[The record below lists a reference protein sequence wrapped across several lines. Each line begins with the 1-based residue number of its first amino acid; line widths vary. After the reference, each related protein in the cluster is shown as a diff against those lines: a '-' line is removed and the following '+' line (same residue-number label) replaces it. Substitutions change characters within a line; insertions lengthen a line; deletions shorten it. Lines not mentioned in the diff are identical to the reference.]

1 MSASREPVTVIVA
14 PMEDEL
20 AFLRKKLQDVRPV
33 PVKGAA
39 VVVGRLGGA
48 PVAVA
53 VTGDGERNARGGLA
67 SVLAAV
73 SAREIVALGVAGALD
88 PASAVGDV
96 VVCEHVLAEDGLA
109 VHAADAELAARALR
123 HPGSQRGIAVTS
135 RDLADRPERK
145 AALRALAGSE
155 IETRGWRSAV
165 AVVDLESAV
174 FAAAA
179 NRAEIPWVV
188 VRAVSDRADESLPPL
203 LNASR
208 DEGGAVR
215 RGRVVRGLLTQPSLL
230 KPLLALRERVRSCA
244 VNLTAVVETMLRA
257 RVHVEADPLPI
268 RAPQVKEA

>member
-1 MSASREPVTVIVA
+1 MSASRESVTVIVA
-14 PMEDEL
+14 PMEDEV
-20 AFLRKKLQDVRPV
+20 AFLRTKLRDVRRLSVNGAEVVRGLLGEV
-33 PVKGAA
+33 PV
-39 VVVGRLGGA
+39 VL
-48 PVAVA
+48 A
-53 VTGDGERNARGGLA
+53 VTGDGERNARRGLA

-73 SAREIVALGVAGALD
+73 PAREIIALGVAGALD

-96 VVCEHVLAEDGLA
+96 VVCEQVLAEDGLA
-109 VHAADAELAARALR
+109 VHAADPELAARALR
-123 HPGSQRGIAVTS
+123 CAGSQRGIAITS
-135 RDLADRPERK
+135 RDIADSPARK
-145 AALRALAGSE
+145 TALRRLAETQSHVRDAGSL
-155 IETRGWRSAV
+155 V

-179 NRAEIPWVV
+179 NRAELPWVV
-188 VRAVSDRADESLPPL
+188 VRAVSDRATESLPPL

-208 DEGGAVR
+208 DEGGAIR
-215 RGRVVRGLLTQPSLL
+215 RGRVVRGLLLRPTLL